1 MTPSIYSLFVLGVVL
16 TCILTPLIRHFA
28 LKKGVVD
35 CPQRARKI
43 HEQATPRLGG
53 AAILTSYLGVL
64 LVGGVFIPQLREILW
79 GENPFGGYILIGAV
93 AIFVIGILDD
103 LSRLS
108 PKTKLVGE
116 FLVAALVVW
125 GARFSFTEVQFLG
138 LGTISFP
145 EWFGFALACLWIV
158 GMANAI
164 NLIDGLDGL
173 ASGITLTGLL
183 AVNVVGYLTGIP
195 GVTWFATLLIGCLL
209 GFLVFNSRPASIF
222 LGDCGSLTLGYL
234 AGCLSLLASS
244 RNEGVIDGIFPI
256 LAFALPI
263 TDCVFAICR
272 RLLRGRS
279 PFSPDMEHF
288 HHRLMAK
295 GMTHGKAVLSMW
307 AMAFSCSLVAIAAA
321 FGKGDQLFAIFVFFG
336 MGGFILLR
344 YLGYFR
350 FEFFGQSLST
360 LIEDRKNIRSAEQ
373 SIKDAE
379 LIVSNSFDLENLK
392 DCLCKAAEGMQFEQ
406 AQICFFQKEGKL
418 GSKFGDGTPTV
429 GRIISWRDSNQTG
442 YFPKDQEFV
451 VEFPI
456 SGRKYN
462 YGNVQYR
469 FMDGRSSLKVQD
481 EVLLERIHDSISNL
495 AGRLR
500 KNDYSF
506 G

>member
-1 MTPSIYSLFVLGVVL
+1 MTPSIYSLFVLGAVL
-16 TCILTPLIRHFA
+16 TCILTPLIRYFA
-28 LKKGVVD
+28 LQKGFVD
-35 CPQRARKI
+35 CPQRARKV

-53 AAILTSYLGVL
+53 AAILVSYLGVV

-116 FLVAALVVW
+116 FLVAATVVW

-183 AVNVVGYLTGIP
+183 AVTVVGYLAGIP

-244 RNEGVIDGIFPI
+244 RNEGVIDGIFPF

-295 GMTHGKAVLSMW
+295 GLTHGKAVLSMW

-379 LIVSNSFDLENLK
+379 SMLQGVHSLDDLPAILE
-392 DCLCKAAEGMQFEQ
+392 KAAEGMQFHE
-406 AQICFFQKEGKL
+406 AIITFYKEDGKL
-418 GSKFGDGTPTV
+418 GSRISSGNNEPGETV
-429 GRIISWRDSNQTG
+429 TWKDPEHSG
-442 YFPKDQEFV
+442 YYSRKNEFV
-451 VEFPI
+451 AEFPI

-462 YGNVQYR
+462 YGKILYR
-469 FMDGRSSLKVQD
+469 FIDNRDKLEVNE
-481 EVLLERIHDSISNL
+481 EVLLERIHDGLSVFATKVRN
-495 AGRLR
+495 
-500 KNDYSF
+500 KN
-506 G
+506 